1 MIVRNLLVKLSFSGS
16 ASKLLSFN
24 KHVDNLRG
32 NVLRL
37 SAAFGLA
44 TVTLGYF
51 IKEAAKLEQTRIAFQ
66 VMTNSI
72 EVGDRLL
79 KDLYKF
85 ARTTPFQIPGVLQA
99 TRTLLSMG
107 VASGHMVHTLT
118 QIGEVSAGLNVRLS
132 VLANIF
138 GKVRSVGHLTGFEME
153 RMRRAGVP
161 LSEFLAKTLG
171 TDIPG
176 MLTMIRKK
184 QISFLQFEEAWAAMV
199 EDRFNGL
206 MDKLLGTLLGMLS
219 NVKDFVFEI
228 VTYSGEALLP
238 AMKLW
243 TKQIADV
250 LENSKDLIELN
261 LKIFFLDLS
270 KVIVGLNKHF
280 MRFVS
285 SSKESI
291 YYFGGM
297 KKALTALG
305 IVLSIYFGGTTLKM
319 LAWIFKSTVSF
330 LSIGNI
336 KLMLFAGSMLVILGV
351 LGDIFETLTTNKQTI
366 TRDFLDMLE
375 KDYPKAFEK
384 TIRWIRFL
392 KKEIEGMS
400 LMLLGIITMD
410 KDMISA
416 GAYQVLEAYKMA
428 KDKTV
433 QKDSATRGKSV
444 EGGVGGALGVFKR
457 GMGQGSIHGRSEEDV
472 RALYPKTTAI
482 SDFMWRLKDFVDYTF
497 QPGGK
502 PETIDP
508 FPSMKE
514 RKRGEPLIGFKMHT
528 TEEAFQKLIEG
539 IPATIEMYK
548 KSQKGLWSM
557 ARPNVL
563 DAGKYGKGLRS
574 VNNKFSTVINVEKL
588 PFDASMESLTNSID
602 KSIEKSFKK
611 FSDEEKRSTYN
622 NISSDEILGAKE

>member
-1 MIVRNLLVKLSFSGS
+1 MIVRHLLVKLSFSGN
-16 ASKLLSFN
+16 ANKLLKFD
-24 KHVDNLRG
+24 KHVDSLRS

-44 TVTLGYF
+44 TVALGYF

-85 ARTTPFQIPGVLQA
+85 ARTTPFQIPGVLSA
-99 TRTLLSMG
+99 TRTLLAMG
-107 VASGHMVHTLT
+107 IESNNMVDTLT
-118 QIGEVSAGLNVRLS
+118 QIGEVSAGLNVRLD

-153 RMRRAGVP
+153 RLRRAGVP

-184 QISFLQFEEAWAAMV
+184 QIDFAQFQEAWAAMV

-219 NVKDFVFEI
+219 NVKDFIFEI
-228 VTYSGEALLP
+228 VTYSGETLLP

-243 TKQIADV
+243 TKQLADV

-261 LKIFFLDLS
+261 LKIFFTDLS
-270 KVIVGLNKHF
+270 KVIINLNKHF

-291 YYFGGM
+291 MHFGGM

-305 IVLSIYFGGTTLKM
+305 IVLGIYFGGTTLKI
-319 LAWIFKSTVSF
+319 LAWLFKSSINF

-351 LGDIFETLTTNKQTI
+351 LYDIFETLTTNKRTV
-366 TRDFLDMLE
+366 TRDFLTMLE
-375 KDYPKAFEK
+375 KDYPNAFQ
-384 TIRWIRFL
+384 TIIKWIRIL

-400 LMLLGIITMD
+400 LMMIGILTLD
-410 KDMISA
+410 KDMIAA
-416 GAYQVLEAYKMA
+416 GAEQVSEAYKMMFKKEPKEPSGPFGPIQQKVASRLPIYKGPEEFGGPIPSYPPRTKTLVEEVITGGIARKVGVPLIKWMQDLGRSYDLPIGPTEWAGATVA
-428 KDKTV
+428 KMPGYNPLKLDMLRNV
-433 QKDSATRGKSV
+433 QRTNNRAVNNIFNTNIKAVRLPADADTNDFRD
-444 EGGVGGALGVFKR
+444 
-457 GMGQGSIHGRSEEDV
+457 SIHKSMKRAYEKHSEE
-472 RALYPKTTAI
+472 
-482 SDFMWRLKDFVDYTF
+482 
-497 QPGGK
+497 
-502 PETIDP
+502 
-508 FPSMKE
+508 E
-514 RKRGEPLIGFKMHT
+514 RRK
-528 TEEAFQKLIEG
+528 A
-539 IPATIEMYK
+539 Y
-548 KSQKGLWSM
+548 
-557 ARPNVL
+557 
-563 DAGKYGKGLRS
+563 Y
-574 VNNKFSTVINVEKL
+574 
-588 PFDASMESLTNSID
+588 
-602 KSIEKSFKK
+602 
-611 FSDEEKRSTYN
+611 
-622 NISSDEILGAKE
+622 NISSPEISGKKED

>member
-1 MIVRNLLVKLSFSGS
+1 MIVRNLLVKLSFSGN
-16 ASKLLSFN
+16 AGKLLSFN

-32 NVLRL
+32 NVLKL

-51 IKEAAKLEQTRIAFQ
+51 IREAAKLEQTRIAFQ

-72 EVGDRLL
+72 EVGNSLL

-85 ARTTPFQIPGVLQA
+85 ARTTPFQIPGVLEA
-99 TRTLLSMG
+99 TRTLLAMG
-107 VASGHMVHTLT
+107 VASKDMVHTLV
-118 QIGEVSAGLNVRLS
+118 QIGEVSAGLNVRLA

-184 QISFLQFEEAWAAMV
+184 QIDFAAFQEAWAAMV

-206 MDKLLGTLLGMLS
+206 MNKLLGTLLGMLS
-219 NVKDFVFEI
+219 NVKDFIFEI
-228 VTYSGEALLP
+228 VTYSGETLLP
-238 AMKLW
+238 AMKVW

-270 KVIVGLNKHF
+270 KVIIGLNKHF

-291 YYFGGM
+291 HHFGGM
-297 KKALTALG
+297 KKALMALG
-305 IVLSIYFGGTTLKM
+305 IVLGIYFGGTTLKM
-319 LAWIFKSTVSF
+319 LAWIFKSSIGF
-330 LSIGNI
+330 LSIAGV

-375 KDYPKAFEK
+375 KKFPKAFET
-384 TIRWIRFL
+384 TIKWVRFL
-392 KKEIEGMS
+392 KKEIEGIS
-400 LMLLGIITMD
+400 LMLMGILTMD
-410 KDMISA
+410 KDMIAA
-416 GAYQVLEAYKMA
+416 GAYQVLEAYRMA
-428 KDKTV
+428 KSKSE
-433 QKDSATRGKSV
+433 KGKPISKGMSV
-444 EGGVGGALGVFKR
+444 EKGIGGALGAAKR
-457 GMGQGSIHGRSEEDV
+457 GMGQGEIYGGSEAEV

-482 SDFMWRLKDFVDYTF
+482 SDFMWKLKNFVDETF

-502 PETIDP
+502 PEPTDV

-514 RKRGEPLIGFKMHT
+514 HKRGEPLIGFKMHS
-528 TEEAFQKLIEG
+528 TEEAFQKLFQG
-539 IPATIEMYK
+539 IPVVKEMYE
-548 KSQKGLWSM
+548 KSKKGLGS
-557 ARPNVL
+557 L
-563 DAGKYGKGLRS
+563 GKSGWVGLEENLGSIRT
-574 VNNKFSTVINVEKL
+574 VNNNFTANITASKL
-588 PFDASMESLTNSID
+588 PADADINTFKN
-602 KSIEKSFKK
+602 SIEKSMMKAAKK
-611 FSDEEKRSTYN
+611 FSDEERRATYN
-622 NISSDEILGAKE
+622 NISSNEILGAKE

>member
-1 MIVRNLLVKLSFSGS
+1 MIVRNLLVKLSFSGN
-16 ASKLLSFN
+16 ASKLINFN

-32 NVLRL
+32 NVLKL

-44 TVTLGYF
+44 TVALGYF

-72 EVGDRLL
+72 EVGNRLL

-85 ARTTPFQIPGVLQA
+85 ARTTPFQIPGVLEA
-99 TRTLLSMG
+99 TRTLLAMG
-107 VASGHMVHTLT
+107 VGAGDMVHTLT

-184 QISFLQFEEAWAAMV
+184 QIDFATFQEAWSAMV
-199 EDRFNGL
+199 EDRFSGL

-219 NVKDFVFEI
+219 NVKDFIFEI
-228 VTYSGEALLP
+228 VTYSGETLLP

-261 LKIFFLDLS
+261 LKIFFTDLS

-280 MRFVS
+280 MRFIS
-285 SSKESI
+285 SSKQSI

-305 IVLSIYFGGTTLKM
+305 IILGIYFGGTTLKM
-319 LAWIFKSTVSF
+319 LAWIFKSSINF
-330 LSIGNI
+330 FSIGNI
-336 KLMLFAGSMLVILGV
+336 KLMLFAGSMLVILGI

-375 KDYPKAFEK
+375 KDYPKAFQT
-384 TIRWIRFL
+384 TIKWIRFL

-428 KDKTV
+428 KNKTLQRDKAIT
-433 QKDSATRGKSV
+433 GKSV
-444 EGGVGGALGVFKR
+444 EGGISGALGVIKR
-457 GMGQGSIHGRSEEDV
+457 GVGQGTVYGRSEKEV
-472 RALYPKTTAI
+472 RELYPKTTAI
-482 SDFMWRLKDFVDYTF
+482 SDFMWKLKNFVDETF

-502 PETIDP
+502 QEPVDL
-508 FPSMKE
+508 FPSMKP
-514 RKRGEPLIGFKMHT
+514 RPRDEPLIGFKMHT
-528 TEEAFQKLIEG
+528 TEEAFQKLLQG
-539 IPATIEMYK
+539 IPATMEMYK
-548 KSQKGLWSM
+548 KSQEGLYGLGASSLG
-557 ARPNVL
+557 AI
-563 DAGKYGKGLRS
+563 GKNLESIRT

-588 PFDASMESLTNSID
+588 PFDASTKDFKDSIN
-602 KSIEKSFKK
+602 KSIEKSYKK
-611 FSDEEKRSTYN
+611 FSDEERRATYN
-622 NISSDEILGAKE
+622 NISSNEILGAKE

>member
-1 MIVRNLLVKLSFSGS
+1 MIVRNLLVKLSFSGN

-44 TVTLGYF
+44 TVSLGYF

-72 EVGDRLL
+72 EVGDSLL

-107 VASGHMVHTLT
+107 VESGHMVHTLT

-291 YYFGGM
+291 YFFGGM

-305 IVLSIYFGGTTLKM
+305 IVLGIYFGGTTLKM

-366 TRDFLDMLE
+366 TRDLLKVLE
-375 KDYPKAFEK
+375 DDYPRAFKK
-384 TIRWIRFL
+384 TIEWIRFL

-400 LMLLGIITMD
+400 LMLLGILTLD
-410 KDMISA
+410 KDMIAA
-416 GAYQVLEAYKMA
+416 GAYQVLEAYKIG
-428 KDKTV
+428 KVEKKV
-433 QKDSATRGKSV
+433 SALNSVFLARAFKEAILGKS
-444 EGGVGGALGVFKR
+444 K
-457 GMGQGSIHGRSEEDV
+457 EEDEEDKLNIIDTLLPINV
-472 RALYPKTTAI
+472 IRKSLKGVKSKAGTVIEKTKPFIKKAKK
-482 SDFMWRLKDFVDYTF
+482 LVDYTF

-502 PETIDP
+502 KEGSIDLY
-508 FPSMKE
+508 PSFMKE
-514 RKRGEPLIGFKMHT
+514 GKPIETLIGVFDTFKN
-528 TEEAFQKLIEG
+528 LISEHSNMLG
-539 IPATIEMYK
+539 LERNLGTIKNINNNFTVNITANRLPA
-548 KSQKGLWSM
+548 
-557 ARPNVL
+557 
-563 DAGKYGKGLRS
+563 DANIYDFE
-574 VNNKFSTVINVEKL
+574 N
-588 PFDASMESLTNSID
+588 
-602 KSIEKSFKK
+602 SIEKSVMEAAKK
-611 FSDEEKRSTYN
+611 LSDEEKRSTYN
-622 NISSDEILGAKE
+622 NISSNEILGPKD